1 MPRPADPDLPHRI
14 LKAAD
19 ALWQARG
26 EDGITLR
33 GVAAAAKTTT
43 PTVYSHYADR
53 EALLVALR
61 SVAYLRFVSHLTKAA
76 SFKDLCAR
84 YLEYGERHGRDY
96 ELLYGR
102 TWAERVTP
110 EAQSAEIAG
119 FARELVKAGVDETR
133 AIDTAYP
140 IVMMLHSLVMNRLNR
155 KPSPLSLKIRA
166 ACLAACVTLMES
178 ARRRK

>member
-1 MPRPADPDLPHRI
+1 MPRAPDPELPHRI

-19 ALWQARG
+19 RLWQANG
-26 EDGITLR
+26 EEGVTIR

-43 PTVYSHYADR
+43 PTVYSYYADR

-61 SVAYLRFVSHLTKAA
+61 SVAYLRFVAHLARAA
-76 SFKDLCAR
+76 DFRDLLAR
-84 YLEYGERHGRDY
+84 YLDYGERHGRDY

-102 TWAERVTP
+102 TWSERVTP

-119 FARELVKAGVDETR
+119 FARELVKIGVDETR
-133 AIDTAYP
+133 AMEAAYP

-155 KPSPLSLKIRA
+155 KPSALSHKIRA
-166 ACLAACVTLMES
+166 ACLEACVTLMEH
-178 ARRRK
+178 ARRKK

>member
-1 MPRPADPDLPHRI
+1 MPRLADPDLPHRI

-19 ALWQARG
+19 TLWQAKG
-26 EDGITLR
+26 EPGITIR

-43 PTVYSHYADR
+43 PTVYSYYADR

-61 SVAYLRFVSHLTKAA
+61 SVAYLRFVAYMTKA
-76 SFKDLCAR
+76 SNFKELCAR
-84 YLEYGERHGRDY
+84 YLEYGDNHPRDY

-102 TWAERVTP
+102 RWTERVSP
-110 EAQSAEIAG
+110 EAQSTEIAG

-133 AIDTAYP
+133 AIETAYP

-155 KPSPLSLKIRA
+155 KPSAIGVKIRA
-166 ACLAACVTLMES
+166 ACLDACVTLMEH